1 VPVRRLLNAS
11 PDDVDV
17 EVVVGGGL
25 GIEFVIDAGVIG
37 LEPGAELPAEESI
50 AHTSCCPLFLGCKLV
65 LLITEPSF

>member
-11 PDDVDV
+11 PDDVEV
-17 EVVVGGGL
+17 EVGGGL

-50 AHTSCCPLFLGCKLV
+50 ANTSCCPLFLGCKLV